1 MINTFLNASIS
12 GGIIV
17 LIWYLSYPVSK
28 RIFNASW
35 HYAILKMAMLFMLF
49 PLSLFAAKLSS
60 IFSDLITKTTYGHNI
75 VSDGITNAA
84 ETISTH
90 PLDSVHLSLSKAN
103 ASIMGFVGYLQL
115 AWLLGV
121 VILAAIE
128 IRKFYVFKKQL
139 LRSSNENPDE
149 ETNRIFQLCKIQM
162 GLRKKI
168 VLRTSDYIKTPLVV
182 GILKPIII
190 FPAVGLCVE
199 EKKLAIT
206 HELTHVKNGDLWFKF
221 LASAIS
227 IIQWFNPLTH
237 LLRKKIFIMSEIY
250 CDECV
255 ANTMTK
261 TERKQYG
268 NLILRVVSDIS
279 LSQARICS
287 YLSTQNQNIERRLLN
302 MMNFKKSRKGIV
314 ALSLAVTLVFA
325 AFGTIY
331 AFAAAPVQN
340 FSADAEET
348 SVIEESGFFFDDGML
363 KTANDASFVDE
374 SNFSA
379 VNIGEI
385 PISPKTTGQLKPGGI
400 YTTTTSYSIA
410 QGQYITYNGS
420 WTPTTQS
427 FDVGI
432 YNTVTGNYTWF
443 NRTGGTITNFK
454 IIINNSSTYKIA
466 FRNPSGNAY
475 DANFNITFV
484 IE

>member
-1 MINTFLNASIS
+1 
-12 GGIIV
+12 
-17 LIWYLSYPVSK
+17 
-28 RIFNASW
+28 
-35 HYAILKMAMLFMLF
+35 
-49 PLSLFAAKLSS
+49 
-60 IFSDLITKTTYGHNI
+60 
-75 VSDGITNAA
+75 
-84 ETISTH
+84 
-90 PLDSVHLSLSKAN
+90 
-103 ASIMGFVGYLQL
+103 
-115 AWLLGV
+115 
-121 VILAAIE
+121 
-128 IRKFYVFKKQL
+128 
-139 LRSSNENPDE
+139 
-149 ETNRIFQLCKIQM
+149 
-162 GLRKKI
+162 
-168 VLRTSDYIKTPLVV
+168 
-182 GILKPIII
+182 
-190 FPAVGLCVE
+190 
-199 EKKLAIT
+199 
-206 HELTHVKNGDLWFKF
+206 
-221 LASAIS
+221 
-227 IIQWFNPLTH
+227 
-237 LLRKKIFIMSEIY
+237 
-250 CDECV
+250 
-255 ANTMTK
+255 
-261 TERKQYG
+261 
-268 NLILRVVSDIS
+268 
-279 LSQARICS
+279 
-287 YLSTQNQNIERRLLN
+287 